1 MNDHVKGYFNL
12 SNNEQ
17 RGIISLVLLILFV
30 FIIPRVYILTL
41 PAVEIPEDNTH
52 LLAHF
57 TPSSMDNPIPESRQ
71 EKTLPQL
78 FPFDPNTASK
88 EDLILLGIKK
98 SVVTILINYRSK
110 GGRFQV
116 PEDLLT
122 VYGISPEQYDELADY
137 IQIEAKHMSKSTW
150 KARIYDDSKPTYD
163 LVEKSTT
170 EDYIKIELNSADSSR
185 LTKVKGIGPVYAS
198 RIIKYRKLL
207 GGFKNIKQLQEVYG
221 IDEEVYLTISDQ
233 LILSAK
239 IIPLKVHTASWY
251 ELKSHPYISG
261 DLANIILNYIKA
273 HGQISNLNDFRDNQ
287 LIDEETIL
295 KITPYLSF
303 EK

>member
-1 MNDHVKGYFNL
+1 MNDLVKEYFNL

-17 RGIISLVLLILFV
+17 KGIISLVLLILFV

-41 PAVEIPEDNTH
+41 PTAEIPEDNTH
-52 LLAHF
+52 LFAHF
-57 TPSSMDNPIPESRQ
+57 TPTSMDDPIPEARQ

-78 FPFDPNTASK
+78 FLFDPNTASK
-88 EDLILLGIKK
+88 EDLILLGIKESIVK
-98 SVVTILINYRSK
+98 ILINYRSK
-110 GGRFQV
+110 GGRFKV

-122 VYGISPEQYDELADY
+122 VYGINQEQYDQLADY
-137 IQIEAKHMSKSTW
+137 IQIETTNLSKSNW
-150 KARIYDDSKPTYD
+150 KAKIYDDSKSPYD
-163 LVEKSTT
+163 RAEKNKP
-170 EDYIKIELNSADSSR
+170 EAYVKIELNTADSSR
-185 LTKVKGIGPVYAS
+185 LTKVNGIGPVYAS

-207 GGFKNIKQLQEVYG
+207 GGFKNIKQLKEVYG
-221 IDEEVYLTISDQ
+221 IDDKVYLSISDQ
-233 LILSAK
+233 LTLSPK
-239 IIPLKVHTASWY
+239 IIPIKVHTASWY

-273 HGQISNLNDFRDNQ
+273 HGQISDLNDFSNNQ

>member
-1 MNDHVKGYFNL
+1 MNDLVKEYFNL

-17 RGIISLVLLILFV
+17 RGVISLVLLILFV

-41 PAVEIPEDNTH
+41 PAAEIPEDNTH
-52 LLAHF
+52 LFAHF
-57 TPSSMDNPIPESRQ
+57 TPSSMDDPIPEARQ
-71 EKTLPQL
+71 EKTLTQL

-88 EDLILLGIKK
+88 EDLILLGIKE
-98 SVVTILINYRSK
+98 SIVTILINYRSK
-110 GGRFQV
+110 GGRFKV

-122 VYGISPEQYDELADY
+122 VYGINQERYDQLADY
-137 IQIEAKHMSKSTW
+137 IQIETTNLSRSNW
-150 KARIYDDSKPTYD
+150 KAKIYDDSKSPYD
-163 LVEKSTT
+163 RAEKNKP
-170 EDYIKIELNSADSSR
+170 EAYVKIELNTADSSR
-185 LTKVKGIGPVYAS
+185 LTKVNGIGPVYAS

-207 GGFKNIKQLQEVYG
+207 GGFKNIKQLKEVYG
-221 IDEEVYLTISDQ
+221 IDDKVYLSISDQ
-233 LILSAK
+233 LTLSTK
-239 IIPLKVHTASWY
+239 IIPIKVHTASWY

-273 HGQISNLNDFRDNQ
+273 HGQISDLNDFSNNQ